1 LKLHLIDILEIK
13 VEGNYMEFEFEFI
26 NALLFFLI
34 IPGITI
40 FYLKSNLKNKKL
52 VLKFSSLQIIEKSSN
67 NNKFRKHLPF
77 GITMCILGMMI
88 IALANPQIL
97 TPDDV
102 KPINFVIV
110 LDGSESMSATDYSP
124 TRLES
129 AKKSIILVI
138 SEMNPKNNVGVILF
152 ETGATTISYLT
163 PLKEKTMNAIS
174 SIEQTRGSTAI
185 GDGIILGVDM
195 ASSIPD
201 KKRVVLLLS
210 DGTHNSGFA
219 TTMEATKYAI
229 NNNVQIHT
237 VGIGSDKPI
246 FLRNDIYGEPQYVK
260 LDEDTLMNI
269 SQQTGGN
276 YFKSSNP
283 KMLEDVLFTIN
294 SELEYEMEYD
304 SLRDWCMVIAIVLS
318 LINVYIVYGKYRIA
332 Q

>member
-110 LDGSESMSATDYSP
+110 
-124 TRLES
+124 
-129 AKKSIILVI
+129 
-138 SEMNPKNNVGVILF
+138 F
-152 ETGATTISYLT
+152 
-163 PLKEKTMNAIS
+163 
-174 SIEQTRGSTAI
+174 
-185 GDGIILGVDM
+185 
-195 ASSIPD
+195 
-201 KKRVVLLLS
+201 
-210 DGTHNSGFA
+210 
-219 TTMEATKYAI
+219 
-229 NNNVQIHT
+229 
-237 VGIGSDKPI
+237 
-246 FLRNDIYGEPQYVK
+246 
-260 LDEDTLMNI
+260 
-269 SQQTGGN
+269 
-276 YFKSSNP
+276 
-283 KMLEDVLFTIN
+283 
-294 SELEYEMEYD
+294 
-304 SLRDWCMVIAIVLS
+304 
-318 LINVYIVYGKYRIA
+318 
-332 Q
+332 